1 MKLTD
6 ENFQIAV
13 KVGAVL
19 LAVSTVANVYLLLR
33 HREVY
38 RDQSRVEV
46 AVQQQSAVMLLQQQ
60 ALEGILREFWARAS
74 TDPEI
79 AAVFRRYQPT
89 NTVTTGAKP

>member
-46 AVQQQSAVMLLQQQ
+46 AVQQQSGVMVQQQ
-60 ALEGILREFWARAS
+60 LALEAILREFASRAS
-74 TDPEI
+74 TNPDI
-79 AAVFRRYQPT
+79 AAIFRRYQST
-89 NTVTTGAKP
+89 NTVTTGVKP